1 MCNTHL
7 IDPEKFRDWLRS
19 ALKTLDLSQA
29 ELRRALDLGQ
39 NTLGTFL
46 ATPGRDIRLSLA
58 SKITRHLTA
67 LASDRGLTLPAMADP
82 AVQDE

>member
-1 MCNTHL
+1 
-7 IDPEKFRDWLRS
+7 
-19 ALKTLDLSQA
+19 
-29 ELRRALDLGQ
+29 LDLGQ

>member
-1 MCNTHL
+1 MCKAHV

-19 ALKTLDLSQA
+19 ALKALDLSQA
-29 ELRRALDLGQ
+29 DLRRALDLGQ

-67 LASDRGLTLPAMADP
+67 LAADRGQALPAMTDP
-82 AVQDE
+82 AVHDE